1 MYTKKNR
8 VYNKK
13 ININHTYMNVEK
25 NVSNKKENKTCDYYS
40 ETEYSCIPFGRQSVY
55 YSDLKYFRLMP
66 INMRFVYSN

>member
-1 MYTKKNR
+1 
-8 VYNKK
+8 
-13 ININHTYMNVEK
+13 MNVEK